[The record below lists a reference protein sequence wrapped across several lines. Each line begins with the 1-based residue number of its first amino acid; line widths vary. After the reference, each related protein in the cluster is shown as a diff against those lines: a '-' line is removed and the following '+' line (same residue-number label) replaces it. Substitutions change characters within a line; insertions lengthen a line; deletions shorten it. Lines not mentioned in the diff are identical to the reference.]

1 MRVHARAVLL
11 ALVTSAFVAISAP
24 AAQAAFGVS
33 KFEALDCKENAP
45 EGKAGECS
53 AATPGQFFT
62 QAAGHPNWG
71 ITDFTFNELGTAG
84 NGVKSIRTD
93 LPVGFSTN
101 PQALPQCNLV
111 DFNANFGKPEA
122 SHCNSNTESGKQEI
136 TIVLP
141 GPTLV
146 TLTGNVYNLNPAP
159 GLPLE
164 FGIDIPLPFLGGI
177 HVHSF
182 LEGGV
187 SWHKEAEAT
196 EEGIESGDYHEFFKI
211 KIHKSLTEGEAPI
224 ARSRLVSNGIVGN
237 GLLTRM
243 TTCPGPHVTH
253 LRVEPYVGSPVTTSF
268 TTTTTSEEEN
278 CGVLKFEPTFA
289 LSPSSTQL
297 DSPDGITTE
306 LKFPLN
312 EKSSEIEN
320 SDLKNTTVTLPAGLT
335 INPSGGHGLDVCTP
349 EELGVGTEKTTVSCP
364 PRSRVGSAMLN
375 VPGLPPESLTG
386 NIYLGEQ
393 SPGPITKPPYKIYV
407 VTESVRYG
415 VMLRLEGSVEPNATT
430 GQLTT
435 TFVNNPQGPF
445 TNLKLT
451 FDAGPFANLAN
462 PLTCGAAP
470 TAATFTP
477 YSGNA
482 PVSLVSEFL
491 VDSNGEKGACPASP
505 PFTFGQSAAA
515 EPSQGGAN
523 STFTMTYARSDG
535 NQYFGKIRTVLPGGL
550 VGIIPSVTPCG
561 EPQASV
567 GSCTSA
573 SQIGTVM
580 VAAGAGTQPF
590 TFPGKVY
597 LTGPFEG
604 APYGLS
610 IVVPAVAGP
619 FNLGN
624 VIARVKIEV
633 DPHTARVIL
642 TDNAVPT
649 IIGGIPSRIKSI
661 AVSINR
667 QGFQR
672 NPTNCGV
679 LLTESTLTGTLG
691 TSSSVSTPFQAEG
704 CGSLGFKPS
713 FGASTSSKVSKA
725 NGASLFTRVTQG
737 SGEANIK
744 AVVVSLPKQLPSR
757 LTTLQKAC
765 PEATFAANPF
775 SCPAASNVGTA
786 TAVTPVLPAP
796 MTGPAYLV
804 SHGGAAFPDLDLV
817 VEGNGYRVILVGN
830 TDIKKG
836 ITTTSF
842 VSTPDVPVTSFTVN
856 LPTGPHSALGAF
868 GDLCAVPLLMPTTIT
883 GQNGKLV
890 KQNTKISVSGCGV
903 RIVGVKV
910 IGKSVFL
917 TVQTF
922 GAGRIS
928 ASGSGL
934 TSASRRLNS
943 ASRGAGLKLTLTSR
957 GRRRHR
963 PLHIKVRVGFVPTHG
978 AHSTAFK
985 TITFH

>member
-1 MRVHARAVLL
+1 VLL
-11 ALVTSAFVAISAP
+11 ALVTSAIVAVSAP

-45 EGKAGECS
+45 EGKPGECS

-111 DFNANFGKPEA
+111 DFNANLGKAEA
-122 SHCNSNTESGKQEI
+122 NHCNSNAESGTQEI

-146 TLTGNVYNLNPAP
+146 TLTGKVYNLNPAP

-177 HVHSF
+177 HVHSL

-211 KIHKSLTEGEAPI
+211 KIHKSLSEGEAPI
-224 ARSRLVSNGIVGN
+224 VRSRLVSNGVAGN

-243 TTCPGPHVTH
+243 TTCPGPHTTH
-253 LRVEPYVGSPVTTSF
+253 LRVEPYVGKPVTAEYLTA
-268 TTTTTSEEEN
+268 TTSAEEN

-297 DSPDGITTE
+297 DSPNGITTE
-306 LKFPLN
+306 LKFPVN

-320 SDLKNTTVTLPAGLT
+320 SQVKNATVTLPAGLT
-335 INPSGGHGLDVCTP
+335 INPSGAHGLEACTP
-349 EELGVGTEKTTVSCP
+349 EQLGVGTEKTTVSCP
-364 PRSRVGSAMLN
+364 PRSRIGSVVFN
-375 VPGLPPESLTG
+375 VPGLPPESLAG
-386 NIYLGEQ
+386 NVYLGEQ

-407 VTESVRYG
+407 VAESIRYG
-415 VMLRLEGSVEPNATT
+415 QMVRLEGSVEPNPTT

-435 TFVNNPQGPF
+435 TFINNPQAPF

-462 PLTCGAAP
+462 PLTCGAAA
-470 TAATFTP
+470 TGATFTP

-505 PFTFGQSAAA
+505 PFTFGQSAST
-515 EPSQGGAN
+515 EPAQGGAN
-523 STFTMTYARSDG
+523 STFTMTYERSDG
-535 NQYFGKIRTVLPGGL
+535 NQYFGKIKTVLPAGL

-561 EPQASV
+561 EPQASL

-580 VAAGAGTQPF
+580 VAAGAGTHPYN
-590 TFPGKVY
+590 FPGKVY

-610 IVVPAVAGP
+610 IVVPATAGP
-619 FNLGN
+619 FELGN

-633 DPHTARVIL
+633 DPHTARVII

-649 IIGGIPSRIKSI
+649 IIGGVPSRIKSI

-725 NGASLFTRVTQG
+725 NGASLFTKVTQG

-775 SCPAASNVGTA
+775 SCPGASNVGTA

-842 VSTPDVPVTSFTVN
+842 VSTPDVPVTSFTLN

-868 GDLCAVPLLMPTTIT
+868 GDLCAAPLLMPTTMT
-883 GQNGKLV
+883 GQNGKVV

-903 RIVGVKV
+903 RIVGVKA
-910 IGKSVFL
+910 IGNSVFL

-934 TSASRRLNS
+934 TSASRKLSS

-963 PLHIKVRVGFVPTHG
+963 PLHIKVRVGFVPTRG